1 MTTTRNL
8 TALLIGVAA
17 CAGEAPPANEPPPVT
32 VAIATQAAGI
42 SGETRYGG
50 AIEPDVS
57 VDVAFRVNG
66 IVEAVSQRSGID
78 GRPRALQDGDVVRRG
93 TTLARLRQD
102 EYRDQLSDAE
112 AGFQQSRADYER
124 ASQLYENRSISKAEY
139 DAAFARFAAG
149 GARRNQAA
157 VSLHDATL
165 HAPID
170 GIVLKRTAEV
180 GALAGPSVAA
190 FTIADTRVVKV
201 VFGVPDVAVA
211 QLKLGGRLAIEA
223 EALPGKLLEGRI
235 TRIAPSA
242 DRSSRVFEVAASLPN
257 TDGRL
262 KVGMLATLRL
272 GGTAAAPNPVVPL
285 ASIVRP
291 LGDTT
296 SYAVYVVHDSTKDTS
311 VARRTRVTLGPVSGN
326 LIAVTSGLNAG
337 DRVVVR
343 GATLVAD
350 GQPIRVIR

>member
-1 MTTTRNL
+1 MTSPRNL
-8 TALLIGVAA
+8 SLLAFAVAA
-17 CAGEAPPANEPPPVT
+17 CGGAPPPSAEPPPVT
-32 VAIATQAAGI
+32 IAVASTGAAIAN
-42 SGETRYGG
+42 ETRYGG

-57 VDVAFRVNG
+57 VDVAFRVSG
-66 IVEAVSQRSGID
+66 IVDVVSQRPGVD
-78 GRPRALQDGDVVRRG
+78 GRARALQDGDVVRRG
-93 TTLARLRQD
+93 TVLARLRQD
-102 EYRDQLSDAE
+102 EFRDQWSDAE

-124 ASQLYENRSISKAEY
+124 ASQLFENRSISKAEY

-157 VSLHDATL
+157 VSLNDATL
-165 HAPID
+165 RSPID
-170 GIVLKRTAEV
+170 GIVIKRTAEV
-180 GALAGPSVAA
+180 GALAGPSVPA

-211 QLKLGGRLAIEA
+211 QLRLGGRLAIEA
-223 EALPGKLLEGRI
+223 EALPGRILEGRI

-257 TDGRL
+257 ATGEL

-272 GGTAAAPNPVVPL
+272 GAGAVEPNPVVPL

-296 SYAVYVVHDSTKDTS
+296 SYAVYVVRDSTRDTTI
-311 VARRTRVTLGPVSGN
+311 ARRTRVTLGAVSGN
-326 LIAVTSGLNAG
+326 LIAVTSGLDAG
-337 DRVVVR
+337 DRVIVR

-350 GQPIRVIR
+350 GQPIRIVR